1 MSITVCGPACTT
13 EIKNS
18 GRGCGDPQSS
28 YVGAV
33 LETYERNGY
42 DDSDF
47 LAVVWDGEQVTTR
60 EYASTRGWTYHNAAS
75 VDATPQVREAALA
88 CGDGPIHA

>member
-18 GRGCGDPQSS
+18 GRSCGDPQRS

-33 LETYERNGY
+33 LATYEANGY

-47 LAVVWDGEQVTTR
+47 LAVVWDGDQVTTC
-60 EYASTRGWTYHNAAS
+60 EYASTRGWTYHNHATT
-75 VDATPQVREAALA
+75 DATSQAQ
-88 CGDGPIHA
+88 